1 LTERIQSLVNPVQPT
16 SPPDTSG
23 QRGEAVGN
31 GHRVVPNATNFQQTL
46 EGMLNASSLKF
57 SAHAQQRLERRQID
71 LDAQRLSRLEE
82 AVDKAAAKGARESLV
97 LLDDLAL
104 VVSVKNR
111 TVITAVDEKSLKEKV
126 FTNIDSAIIV

>member
-1 LTERIQSLVNPVQPT
+1 MTERIPSVANPVPPT
-16 SPPDTSG
+16 SPSAPRS
-23 QRGEAVGN
+23 EAGGD
-31 GHRVVPNATNFQQTL
+31 GHRAVSEATNFQRTL
-46 EGMLNASSLKF
+46 EGMRAASSLKF

-82 AVDKAAAKGARESLV
+82 AVEKAAAKGARESLV